1 MKLTK
6 KFPYLSPIVAFQTL
20 KNVFNFDRKRPII
33 KYIRLRQ
40 PQRILEIG
48 VFNGVFSERMLT
60 EAVKKNSKIQ
70 YTGVDLFSEL
80 QTKENYIQEVSLWAD
95 SKVNLEKK
103 LTSGFPQADISLL
116 QGLSSEVLPELIGKE
131 FDLIFIDGGHSE
143 STVKS
148 DWEDSQHLLAE
159 GGMIFFDDYTNRTGV
174 EKAGYG
180 IRAVVDTID
189 DKRYRVQKFRNFDI
203 FLHSYGL
210 LLTRVVGVSRT
221 SVAKL

>member
-6 KFPYLSPIVAFQTL
+6 NFPYLSPIVSFQTL
-20 KNVFNFDRKRPII
+20 KNVFGLDRKRPII
-33 KYIRLRQ
+33 KYIRTRQ

-48 VFNGVFSERMLT
+48 VFNGVFSERMLA
-60 EAVKKNSKIQ
+60 EAVKRNSRIQ

-80 QTKENYIQEVSLWAD
+80 QTEENYIQEVSLWAD

-116 QGLSSEVLPELIGKE
+116 QGLSSEVLPELIGQE

-143 STVKS
+143 STVQS

-180 IRAVVDTID
+180 IRAVVDRID
-189 DKRYRVQKFRNFDI
+189 NRRYRVRIFKNFDL

-210 LLTRVVGVSRT
+210 LLTRVVGVSRN

>member
-20 KNVFNFDRKRPII
+20 KNVFGFDRKRPII
-33 KYIRLRQ
+33 KFIRMNQ

-48 VFNGVFSERMLT
+48 VFNGVFSERMLA
-60 EAVKKNSKIQ
+60 EAVKRNTKIQ

-95 SKVNLEKK
+95 SKLNLEKK
-103 LTSGFPQADISLL
+103 LTSGFPQAEILLL
-116 QGLSSEVLPELIGKE
+116 QGLSSEVLPKLIGQG

-143 STVKS
+143 STVQS
-148 DWEDSQHLLAE
+148 DWEESQGLLSE
-159 GGMIFFDDYTNRTGV
+159 GGMIFFDDYTNMTGV

-180 IRAVVDTID
+180 IRAVVDKID
-189 DKRYRVQKFRNFDI
+189 TRRYRVQKFRNFDI

-210 LLTRVVGVSRT
+210 LLTRVVGVSRN